1 MTTFRKTIEAY
12 KKGQKETAFEYFKND
27 PTANKDVTF
36 EKFCDF
42 MEKTI
47 GSVQSVCPT
56 TGKVERA

>member
-12 KKGQKETAFEYFKND
+12 KKGQKSMAFLAFKND
-27 PTANKDVTF
+27 PNANAGVTF
-36 EKFCDF
+36 EQFCDF

-47 GSVQSVCPT
+47 GNVHSVCPA